1 MNNAK
6 SLSKSTSPTDFAWI
20 IFTIPIHTSLLSI
33 LYSPYSL
40 SLSVSPHNSH
50 SIPFHSILS
59 TNTPTRVQPKPIHPN
74 HSLLPP
80 FIVLY
85 KLYRSRRRSIHL
97 HFTPPSPRT
106 FLSSLSISAAL
117 SVNRTLCPSPLP
129 ELHFRSSPENSR
141 FPSSHSENARIPH
154 EGTRR

>member
-20 IFTIPIHTSLLSI
+20 IFIKSIHTSLLSI

-50 SIPFHSILS
+50 SIPSLFFS